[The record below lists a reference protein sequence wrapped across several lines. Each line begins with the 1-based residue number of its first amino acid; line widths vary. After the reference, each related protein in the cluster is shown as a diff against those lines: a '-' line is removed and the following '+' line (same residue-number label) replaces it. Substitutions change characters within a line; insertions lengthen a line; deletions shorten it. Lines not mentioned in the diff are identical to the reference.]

1 MRLYE
6 YEGKRLLQSESLSV
20 PAGIVTT
27 DVNDA
32 VEFQKMHSRLVVKAQ
47 VLSGNRMKAGVIN
60 FASTSESVINA
71 TKEIF
76 SKELKNFEI
85 HSVLVEEEIEFTQEL
100 FLGITW
106 DLPARLPVALVSLH
120 GGIDIEDVGKDSV
133 VRKYLSTIDEDQEK
147 NFTELLQ
154 EIGFIDDDLVRLV
167 GIFSVLWRLFK
178 KMHANLIEVNPLV
191 RAKDGRWVVL
201 DVHMELDDDAMY
213 FFEEHLRK
221 VDIEPVLRPTRKPS
235 RLEIQATNIDQSDHR
250 GVAGRVIEFDG
261 ELGLLIGGGGASL
274 TIFDSV
280 RAHGGRPA
288 NYCEIGGNPSVSK
301 VAELTALLL
310 NKPTIEKI
318 AVIMNVVNNTRA
330 DLIAR
335 GVIAGC
341 LKAGCVPS
349 ETVVVFRVPGSWEEE
364 SFQLLKHYGIEP
376 SDRNESLDE
385 AAKRAV
391 NAVK

>member
-76 SKELKNFEI
+76 SKELKDFEI

-154 EIGFIDDDLVRLV
+154 EIGFIDDDLVSFCLLYT
-167 GIFSVLWRLFK
+167 S
-178 KMHANLIEVNPLV
+178 
-191 RAKDGRWVVL
+191 
-201 DVHMELDDDAMY
+201 
-213 FFEEHLRK
+213 
-221 VDIEPVLRPTRKPS
+221 PS
-235 RLEIQATNIDQSDHR
+235 PRD
-250 GVAGRVIEFDG
+250 
-261 ELGLLIGGGGASL
+261 
-274 TIFDSV
+274 
-280 RAHGGRPA
+280 
-288 NYCEIGGNPSVSK
+288 
-301 VAELTALLL
+301 
-310 NKPTIEKI
+310 
-318 AVIMNVVNNTRA
+318 
-330 DLIAR
+330 
-335 GVIAGC
+335 
-341 LKAGCVPS
+341 
-349 ETVVVFRVPGSWEEE
+349 
-364 SFQLLKHYGIEP
+364 
-376 SDRNESLDE
+376 
-385 AAKRAV
+385 
-391 NAVK
+391 

>member
-178 KMHANLIEVNPLV
+178 KMHANLIEVNPLGNLSLFD
-191 RAKDGRWVVL
+191 RSREILCNNNEDGQKL
-201 DVHMELDDDAMY
+201 
-213 FFEEHLRK
+213 
-221 VDIEPVLRPTRKPS
+221 
-235 RLEIQATNIDQSDHR
+235 
-250 GVAGRVIEFDG
+250 
-261 ELGLLIGGGGASL
+261 
-274 TIFDSV
+274 
-280 RAHGGRPA
+280 
-288 NYCEIGGNPSVSK
+288 
-301 VAELTALLL
+301 
-310 NKPTIEKI
+310 
-318 AVIMNVVNNTRA
+318 
-330 DLIAR
+330 
-335 GVIAGC
+335 
-341 LKAGCVPS
+341 
-349 ETVVVFRVPGSWEEE
+349 
-364 SFQLLKHYGIEP
+364 
-376 SDRNESLDE
+376 
-385 AAKRAV
+385 
-391 NAVK
+391 

>member
-6 YEGKRLLQSESLSV
+6 YEGKRLLQSESLSI

-27 DVNDA
+27 DVNDV
-32 VEFQKMHSRLVVKAQ
+32 VEFHRSHSRLVIKAQ

-60 FASTSESVINA
+60 FASTSESAINA
-71 TKEIF
+71 TKEIL
-76 SKELKNFEI
+76 SKELKDFEI
-85 HSVLVEEEIEFTQEL
+85 HSVLVEEEIEFTREL

-120 GGIDIEDVGKDSV
+120 GGVDIEDVGKDSP
-133 VRKYLSTIDEDQEK
+133 VRKHLSTIDEDQEK
-147 NFTELLQ
+147 NFEELLQ
-154 EIGFIDDDLVRLV
+154 EIGFIGNDLDSLV

-191 RAKDGRWVVL
+191 QTKDGRWIVL
-201 DVHMELDDDAMY
+201 DVHMELDDDALH
-213 FFEEHLRK
+213 FFEEYLRK
-221 VDIEPVLRPTRKPS
+221 ADIKPVLRPIRKPS
-235 RLEIQATNIDQSDHR
+235 QLEIEATNIDQSDHR

-280 RAHGGRPA
+280 RAYGGRPA

-301 VAELTALLL
+301 VTELTALLL
-310 NKPTIEKI
+310 KKPSIEKI

-341 LKAGCVPS
+341 LKASRVPS

-364 SFQLLKHYGIEP
+364 SFQLLKHYGIKP

-391 NAVK
+391 NAVS